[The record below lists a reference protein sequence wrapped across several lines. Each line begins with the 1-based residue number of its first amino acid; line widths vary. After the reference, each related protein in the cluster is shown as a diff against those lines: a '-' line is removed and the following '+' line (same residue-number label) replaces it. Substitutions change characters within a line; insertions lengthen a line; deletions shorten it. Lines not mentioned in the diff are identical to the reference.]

1 MKAHLCWS
9 VSNELSDHDRWRL
22 KQAWRAR
29 MNYESAEPS
38 IEEMARELAIERGIL
53 KEGERL

>member
-1 MKAHLCWS
+1 MKAHLCWA
-9 VSNELSDHDRWRL
+9 VSNEISDHDRWRL
-22 KQAWRAR
+22 KQTWRAR

-38 IEEMARELAIERGIL
+38 IEELARELAIERGII

>member
-22 KQAWRAR
+22 KQTWRSR

-38 IEEMARELAIERGIL
+38 IEELARELAIVRWIL
-53 KEGERL
+53 KEGEGL